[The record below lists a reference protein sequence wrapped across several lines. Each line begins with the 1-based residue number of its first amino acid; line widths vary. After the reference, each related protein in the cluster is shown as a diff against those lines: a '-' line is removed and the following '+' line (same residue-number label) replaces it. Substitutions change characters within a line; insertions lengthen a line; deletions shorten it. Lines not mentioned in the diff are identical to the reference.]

1 MKLFAYLWKD
11 NDITNTVIYK
21 KLNYYKIIFE
31 NNNFTLK
38 KENFSDFLNECNKE
52 GWQIT
57 YIGLCNDN

>member
-38 KENFSDFLNECNKE
+38 KKIF
-52 GWQIT
+52 QIS
-57 YIGLCNDN
+57 